1 MFYTFFF
8 LQFLKGPHMFAA
20 SIVRRAAE
28 LKAPFLQ
35 CLKYFHTISIV
46 DLQGQGQS
54 ALCLKYF
61 QVLLKWSVVKKFW
74 GSHIV

>member
-61 QVLLKWSVVKKFW
+61 QVLLKWSVVKKF
-74 GSHIV
+74 